1 MENYPKVKLMEK
13 INDTKITTAI
23 VEQFLHDF
31 VDVTELDVAIAGAGP
46 SGLTAARY
54 LAKAGVKVAVFERNL
69 YVGGGIWG
77 GGILFPKIVTE
88 EVKIPEEM
96 GVKLQPVGE
105 GYYIAGSV
113 EAAVKFAA
121 SAIDAGAKLM
131 VGFGVEDVMIEKDNK
146 VAGVVINWGAVELA
160 RLHVDPVAIRAKVVI
175 DATGHSSEVARI
187 VQRKIPG
194 AKFPTRTGGVVG
206 EKPMLA
212 EVGEAEILRNTREI
226 YPGLIVTGMA
236 ANAVFG
242 SPRMGAIFGGMFL
255 SGRKAA
261 DEALK
266 LLEKRG
272 KGR

>member
-1 MENYPKVKLMEK
+1 MVKIE
-13 INDTKITTAI
+13 DTKITTAI
-23 VEQFLHDF
+23 VDQFLHDF

-46 SGLTAARY
+46 SGLTAAHY

-96 GVKLQPVGE
+96 GVKLQQVGE
-105 GYYIAGSV
+105 GYYTASSV

-131 VGFGVEDVMIEKDNK
+131 VGFSVEDVMIEKDNRIG
-146 VAGVVINWGAVELA
+146 GVVINWGAVELA
-160 RLHVDPVAIRAKVVI
+160 RLHVDPVGIRAKVVI
-175 DATGHSSEVARI
+175 DATGHSSEVART

-212 EVGEAEILRNTREI
+212 EVGEAEILKNTREI

-266 LLEKRG
+266 VLEKRG
-272 KGR
+272 RANR